1 MRNSMDIVRPAIS
14 ALAGYV
20 PGEQPQAG
28 DWIKLNTNENP
39 YPASPRVAEAV
50 QAALDCG
57 LQVYPDPHATSF
69 RKAAA
74 EVYDI
79 DPDWILPANGSD
91 ENLTI
96 LLRTFVD
103 PHETISFPYPGYVLY
118 QILGGIQG
126 SKVEPLLFDESWKLR
141 EESRSAASEHKLVLV
156 PNPNSPSG
164 TLMSESELTELLPDV
179 GLLVLDGAYADF
191 ADTPQSPGF
200 IQGDLIHRVVM
211 TRTLS
216 KSYSLAGLRFGF
228 VIAHPDLVAEMG
240 KVKDSYNCDSLAIA
254 AATAAIQDQEWML
267 SNRTKILATRTRA
280 EQAFSE
286 LGFEVTPSQAN
297 FLWMTHSSGE
307 HKRIYEQLK
316 DRRILIRYMQFPL
329 VKRGDTDFDGLR
341 VSIGTDEQI
350 DTLLNTLREIL

>member
-1 MRNSMDIVRPAIS
+1 MRPAIRS
-14 ALAGYV
+14 LGGYV
-20 PGEQPQAG
+20 PGEQPQTR
-28 DWIKLNTNENP
+28 DWVKLNTNENP
-39 YPASPRVAEAV
+39 YPASPRVNEAV
-50 QAALDCG
+50 QAALTRG

-69 RKAAA
+69 REAAA
-74 EVYDI
+74 EVYGV

-118 QILGGIQG
+118 QTLGDIQG
-126 SKVEPLLFDESWKLR
+126 SKVEPLVFDQNWQLPR
-141 EESRSAASEHKLVLV
+141 QAARAARTHKLVLV

-164 TLMSESELTELLPDV
+164 TLMGVSELSQLVPDF

-191 ADTPQSPGF
+191 ADKPQQASVLV
-200 IQGDLIHRVVM
+200 GDFSRRIVM

-228 VIAHPDLVAEMG
+228 AIAHPDLIREMG

-254 AATAAIQDQEWML
+254 AATAAMSDQEWML
-267 SNRTKILATRTRA
+267 ANRAKILATRSRA
-280 EQAFSE
+280 GLAFSE
-286 LGFEVTPSQAN
+286 LGFDVTPSQAN
-297 FLWMTHSSGE
+297 FLWMTHPGGE
-307 HKRIYEQLK
+307 HRRIYQELK
-316 DRRILIRYMQFPL
+316 DRQILVRYMQFPL

-341 VSIGTDEQI
+341 VTIGTDEQI
-350 DTLLNTLREIL
+350 DVLLSALQEIL